1 MLKAYEIEELVLH
14 ESAAERCAESA
25 FVLRRQFVVCVV
37 ARSAIAPIHILIIEE
52 AISRTVHRV
61 RTLLRHGVDTA
72 TRKSA
77 LAHIIRR
84 NDNLHLLDSV
94 HTDWVCTG
102 SASVCAARRQAEDVV
117 SYDAVDVERVV
128 AVVRSHERDA
138 TRLARNSHRR
148 KFYHLQYVAVDGRR
162 SRNLLQ

>member
-1 MLKAYEIEELVLH
+1 MLKAYEVEELVLH
-14 ESAAERCAESA
+14 ESAAERCAEGA
-25 FVLRRQFVVCVV
+25 FVLRGQFVVCVI

-84 NDNLHLLDSV
+84 NDNLHLLNSV

-102 SASVCAARRQAEDVV
+102 SASVCAARRQAKDVV
-117 SYDAVDVERVV
+117 SYDTVNVERVV

-148 KFYHLQYVAVDGRR
+148 EFYHLQYVAVDGRR

>member
-1 MLKAYEIEELVLH
+1 M
-14 ESAAERCAESA
+14 RG
-25 FVLRRQFVVCVV
+25 QFVVCVV
-37 ARSAIAPIHILIIEE
+37 ARSAISPIHILIIEE
-52 AISRTVHRV
+52 AISRTVRRV
-61 RTLLRHGVDTA
+61 RTLLRHGIDTA
-72 TRKSA
+72 ACKST

-138 TRLARNSHRR
+138 TRLARNGHRR
-148 KFYHLQYVAVDGRR
+148 EFYHLQYVAVDGRR

>member
-1 MLKAYEIEELVLH
+1 M
-14 ESAAERCAESA
+14 R
-25 FVLRRQFVVCVV
+25 
-37 ARSAIAPIHILIIEE
+37 
-52 AISRTVHRV
+52 RV
-61 RTLLRHGVDTA
+61 RTLLRHGIDTA

-128 AVVRSHERDA
+128 AVVRAYEGDA
-138 TRLARNSHRR
+138 TRLARNGHRR

-162 SRNLLQ
+162 GCDFLQ